1 MRSEVIGTNED
12 QVQEIKVN
20 GMANDLVL
28 LAMRQYASKGLFIAN
43 VAEGSILAMESS
55 EAQHVIKTLR
65 EKYAEYIRCEVQGGV
80 YEVVSRPTHQA
91 ALSVEVNSEEVVN
104 EETVCHAYAATQ
116 IFNSKIAF
124 STTEEVITAYL
135 MMGFSLQQLENI
147 VRRELLTGIDPRITA
162 VAIATYRKAH
172 GSAPDFIQLAY
183 SHVPG
188 NRRACEGEPLVPTH
202 AGHYVQVDEFRFD
215 YNFTKVGERTA
226 RTEKIPSLGGATESK
241 LRSQGS

>member
-1 MRSEVIGTNED
+1 VIGTNED

-43 VAEGSILAMESS
+43 GAEGSILTMEPS

-80 YEVVSRPTHQA
+80 YEVVSRPIEQA
-91 ALSVEVNSEEVVN
+91 ALSVEVHSEEVVN
-104 EETVCHAYAATQ
+104 EETVCQAYAATQ
-116 IFNSKIAF
+116 FFKP
-124 STTEEVITAYL
+124 
-135 MMGFSLQQLENI
+135 MRQQLENI
-147 VRRELLTGIDPRITA
+147 VRREILTGIDPRITA

-183 SHVPG
+183 NHVPG
-188 NRRACEGEPLVPTH
+188 NQRACEGEPLVPTH

-215 YNFTKVGERTA
+215 YNFMREQRGLKRYLHLVALPSPSWPSTRTLN
-226 RTEKIPSLGGATESK
+226 S
-241 LRSQGS
+241 